1 MIKEHCGIPSQCGC
15 AMICKM
21 TQKELEALMHFVQD
35 AVDVIL
41 LSTIELSK
49 KDPTFLE
56 SLISSYDEESKKPQA
71 AKEEE
76 TEEQLKEL
84 DALLQKKAFK
94 A

>member
-1 MIKEHCGIPSQCGC
+1 
-15 AMICKM
+15 M
-21 TQKELEALMHFVQD
+21 TQKELQALMHFVQD

-41 LSTIELSK
+41 MTTIELSK

-56 SLISSYDEESKKPQA
+56 SLISSYDEESKKPPA

>member
-1 MIKEHCGIPSQCGC
+1 
-15 AMICKM
+15 M

-41 LSTIELSK
+41 MSTIELSK

-56 SLISSYDEESKKPQA
+56 SLISSYDEEPKKQQA

>member
-1 MIKEHCGIPSQCGC
+1 
-15 AMICKM
+15 M

-41 LSTIELSK
+41 MSTIELSK
-49 KDPTFLE
+49 KDSTFLE
-56 SLISSYDEESKKPQA
+56 SLVSGYEEDSGKPQA

>member
-1 MIKEHCGIPSQCGC
+1 
-15 AMICKM
+15 
-21 TQKELEALMHFVQD
+21 MHFVQD

-56 SLISSYDEESKKPQA
+56 SLISSYDEEPKKPKA

>member
-1 MIKEHCGIPSQCGC
+1 
-15 AMICKM
+15 M

>member
-1 MIKEHCGIPSQCGC
+1 
-15 AMICKM
+15 MICKM

-41 LSTIELSK
+41 MSTIELAK

-56 SLISSYDEESKKPQA
+56 SLISDYDEQPKKPQA

-84 DALLQKKAFK
+84 DALMQKKAFK

>member
-1 MIKEHCGIPSQCGC
+1 
-15 AMICKM
+15 
-21 TQKELEALMHFVQD
+21 MHFVQD

-41 LSTIELSK
+41 MSTIELSK
-49 KDPTFLE
+49 KDPSFLE
-56 SLISSYDEESKKPQA
+56 DLVKGYDEELEKPQT

-84 DALLQKKAFK
+84 DALLQKKTFK

>member
-1 MIKEHCGIPSQCGC
+1 
-15 AMICKM
+15 
-21 TQKELEALMHFVQD
+21 MHFVQD

-56 SLISSYDEESKKPQA
+56 SLVNSYDEESTKPQA

>member
-1 MIKEHCGIPSQCGC
+1 
-15 AMICKM
+15 M

-41 LSTIELSK
+41 MSTIELSK

-56 SLISSYDEESKKPQA
+56 SLISSYDEEPKKPKA

>member
-1 MIKEHCGIPSQCGC
+1 
-15 AMICKM
+15 MICKM

-41 LSTIELSK
+41 MSTVELSK

-56 SLISSYDEESKKPQA
+56 SLVNSYDEEPTKPQA

>member
-1 MIKEHCGIPSQCGC
+1 
-15 AMICKM
+15 
-21 TQKELEALMHFVQD
+21 MHFVQD

-41 LSTIELSK
+41 MSTIELSK
-49 KDPTFLE
+49 KDPSFLE
-56 SLISSYDEESKKPQA
+56 DLVKGYDEEPEKPQA

>member
-1 MIKEHCGIPSQCGC
+1 
-15 AMICKM
+15 MICKM

-41 LSTIELSK
+41 MSTVELSK
-49 KDPTFLE
+49 KDPSFLE
-56 SLISSYDEESKKPQA
+56 DLVKAYDEESAKPQT

-84 DALLQKKAFK
+84 DALLQKKTFK

>member
-1 MIKEHCGIPSQCGC
+1 
-15 AMICKM
+15 MICKM

-56 SLISSYDEESKKPQA
+56 SLISGYDEPEKPQA

-94 A
+94 AWQSAT

>member
-1 MIKEHCGIPSQCGC
+1 
-15 AMICKM
+15 M

-56 SLISSYDEESKKPQA
+56 SLISSYDEEPKKPQA

>member
-1 MIKEHCGIPSQCGC
+1 
-15 AMICKM
+15 
-21 TQKELEALMHFVQD
+21 MHFVQD

-41 LSTIELSK
+41 MSTIELSK

-56 SLISSYDEESKKPQA
+56 SLVNSYNEESEKPRT

>member
-1 MIKEHCGIPSQCGC
+1 
-15 AMICKM
+15 
-21 TQKELEALMHFVQD
+21 MHFVQD

-41 LSTIELSK
+41 MSTVELSK
-49 KDPTFLE
+49 KDPSFLE
-56 SLISSYDEESKKPQA
+56 SLVSSYDEEPKKPQA

-84 DALLQKKAFK
+84 DVLLQKKAFK

>member
-1 MIKEHCGIPSQCGC
+1 
-15 AMICKM
+15 
-21 TQKELEALMHFVQD
+21 MHFVQD

-56 SLISSYDEESKKPQA
+56 SLISSYDEESKKTQA

>member
-1 MIKEHCGIPSQCGC
+1 MIKERCGIPSQCGC

>member
-1 MIKEHCGIPSQCGC
+1 
-15 AMICKM
+15 M

-41 LSTIELSK
+41 LSTVELSK

-56 SLISSYDEESKKPQA
+56 SLVNSYDEEPEKPQA

>member
-1 MIKEHCGIPSQCGC
+1 
-15 AMICKM
+15 MICKM

-41 LSTIELSK
+41 RSTIELAK
-49 KDPTFLE
+49 KDPSFLE
-56 SLISSYDEESKKPQA
+56 DLVKGYDEEPAKPQT

-84 DALLQKKAFK
+84 DALLQKKVFK

>member
-1 MIKEHCGIPSQCGC
+1 
-15 AMICKM
+15 MICKM

-41 LSTIELSK
+41 MSTIELSK

-56 SLISSYDEESKKPQA
+56 SLISGYDEEPEKPQT

>member
-1 MIKEHCGIPSQCGC
+1 
-15 AMICKM
+15 MICKM

-94 A
+94 AWRSAT

>member
-1 MIKEHCGIPSQCGC
+1 
-15 AMICKM
+15 
-21 TQKELEALMHFVQD
+21 MHFVQD

-41 LSTIELSK
+41 MSTIELSK
-49 KDPTFLE
+49 KDPSFLE
-56 SLISSYDEESKKPQA
+56 SLVNSYDEESEKPQA

>member
-1 MIKEHCGIPSQCGC
+1 
-15 AMICKM
+15 MICKM

-56 SLISSYDEESKKPQA
+56 SLVNSYDEEPTKPQA

>member
-1 MIKEHCGIPSQCGC
+1 
-15 AMICKM
+15 M

-56 SLISSYDEESKKPQA
+56 SLVNSSDEEPTKTQA

>member
-1 MIKEHCGIPSQCGC
+1 MIKERCGIPFWCGC

-21 TQKELEALMHFVQD
+21 TQKELEALMQFVQD
-35 AVDVIL
+35 AVGVL
-41 LSTIELSK
+41 LASTIELSK
-49 KDPTFLE
+49 RDPSFLE
-56 SLISSYDEESKKPQA
+56 NLIKEYEEGPKEPEV

-84 DALLQKKAFK
+84 DILLKKKAFK

>member
-1 MIKEHCGIPSQCGC
+1 
-15 AMICKM
+15 
-21 TQKELEALMHFVQD
+21 MHFVQD

-41 LSTIELSK
+41 MSTVELSK

-56 SLISSYDEESKKPQA
+56 SLVSGYDEESKKPQT

>member
-1 MIKEHCGIPSQCGC
+1 
-15 AMICKM
+15 MICKM

>member
-1 MIKEHCGIPSQCGC
+1 
-15 AMICKM
+15 M
-21 TQKELEALMHFVQD
+21 TQKELEALMRFVQD
-35 AVDVIL
+35 AIDVIL

>member
-1 MIKEHCGIPSQCGC
+1 
-15 AMICKM
+15 
-21 TQKELEALMHFVQD
+21 MHFVQD

-41 LSTIELSK
+41 MSTVELSK

-56 SLISSYDEESKKPQA
+56 SLVNSYDEEPTKPQA

>member
-1 MIKEHCGIPSQCGC
+1 
-15 AMICKM
+15 
-21 TQKELEALMHFVQD
+21 MHFVQD

-56 SLISSYDEESKKPQA
+56 SLMSDYDEEPKKPQA

>member
-1 MIKEHCGIPSQCGC
+1 
-15 AMICKM
+15 
-21 TQKELEALMHFVQD
+21 MHFVQD

-41 LSTIELSK
+41 MSTIELSK

-56 SLISSYDEESKKPQA
+56 SLISDYDEPEKPQA
-71 AKEEE
+71 VKEEE

-84 DALLQKKAFK
+84 DSLLQKKAFK

>member
-1 MIKEHCGIPSQCGC
+1 MIKEHCGIPYWCGC

-41 LSTIELSK
+41 MSTIELAK
-49 KDPTFLE
+49 KDPSFFEDLVKG
-56 SLISSYDEESKKPQA
+56 YDEKPEKPQT

-76 TEEQLKEL
+76 TEDQLKEL

>member
-1 MIKEHCGIPSQCGC
+1 
-15 AMICKM
+15 
-21 TQKELEALMHFVQD
+21 MHFVQD

-41 LSTIELSK
+41 LSTIELAK
-49 KDPTFLE
+49 KDPTFIE
-56 SLISSYDEESKKPQA
+56 SLVNSYKEESGKPQA

-76 TEEQLKEL
+76 IEEQLKEL